1 MALSNGQKSL
11 ELSLSVWHISP
22 AEPRE
27 VLPGKSFCCDIFSTS
42 ICQHIYTS
50 IKRKGHPDHGLDFSY
65 NWLVVNLLLTWKLLL
80 AKSWTH
86 FPLVFLPWV
95 SESSCGLDWSFTHS
109 ILAVIQ
115 GSVRNKSTAWAASA
129 LSGLG
134 LEICNVPGGD
144 AHFLLHR
151 AELCFQRQSG
161 PLWLIL
167 WLKPRCLWFSFF
179 LLLRRL
185 LLLQY

>member
-1 MALSNGQKSL
+1 MESCCQGNNTLQRGKITHCFSFLWHFKMGRSPWSCL
-11 ELSLSVWHISP
+11 CLSVWHISP

-50 IKRKGHPDHGLDFSY
+50 IKHKGYPDHELVFSSK
-65 NWLVVNLLLTWKLLL
+65 WLAVNLLLTWKLFL

-95 SESSCGLDWSFTHS
+95 SECYGLGWSFTHS
-109 ILAVIQ
+109 ILAGIQ
-115 GSVRNKSTAWAASA
+115 GSVRNESTAWAASA
-129 LSGLG
+129 LSGVG

-144 AHFLLHR
+144 AHLSCMEQSSASRGSL
-151 AELCFQRQSG
+151 ALCD
-161 PLWLIL
+161 
-167 WLKPRCLWFSFF
+167 
-179 LLLRRL
+179 
-185 LLLQY
+185 